1 MELAMNPAKNHGD
14 WISIPGS
21 RRRTSRTKT
30 EDPVA
35 IDAMTRE
42 SQRGNRPRPMELP
55 KVGPVDWIEAIR
67 GILFFG
73 ILATVLWLE
82 WVAIKAIAT
91 YVSTFV

>member
-1 MELAMNPAKNHGD
+1 MNPVKNDGD
-14 WISIPGS
+14 WMSISGS
-21 RRRTSRTKT
+21 RRRTNGAMT

-35 IDAMTRE
+35 IDEMTRE
-42 SQRGNRPRPMELP
+42 SHRGNRPHPMELP
-55 KVGPVDWIEAIR
+55 NEGPVDWIESIR

-91 YVSTFV
+91 YVSTFF